1 MEDKMLRVS
10 RMVFIRVVLITA
22 ITTLVAACN
31 DQVKQAKTA
40 AQLRTQIEIVLARM
54 ESGGEVPG
62 LGHRHVTVDPDSD
75 VEGFAIKI
83 YDVKLGTPDIGFQS
97 FREMTFNLA
106 ESDASHFTAA
116 DFKLTP
122 EPVAN
127 GPKQT
132 ADLLIERL
140 KTAAAA
146 IEVKD

>member
-1 MEDKMLRVS
+1 MLRVS
-10 RMVFIRVVLITA
+10 RMAFIRVVLIAT
-22 ITTLVAACN
+22 ITTIVAAC

-40 AQLRTQIEIVLARM
+40 AQLRSQIETALARM

-62 LGHRHVTVDPDSD
+62 LEHRHVTVDPASD

-83 YDVKLGTPDIGFQS
+83 YDVKLGTPGIGFQS
-97 FREMTFNLA
+97 FREMDFNLA
-106 ESDASHFTAA
+106 QSGPSRFTAA

-140 KTAAAA
+140 KTAASA
-146 IEVKD
+146 IQVKD